1 MMLVK
6 LRKNLAE
13 ANFGFLGLEIIVVI
27 VGILIAFQIDRW
39 AQEGREREQ
48 EYQYLV
54 RLKEDL
60 QFEIGL
66 MADSIKYVEDRIAA
80 VRLLQEAVAN
90 PQIAIEM
97 PNALAQAVE
106 RVTWRS
112 FPNINAYVY
121 TELQST
127 GNLSLIRSNALRQ
140 YMAEYYSYIQHESG
154 IGLDLEIQ
162 NLFTRITAGILS
174 TAELIDIQENELS
187 RREVEIVP
195 DRALKITRELA
206 ARQSAVD
213 LLPSIAQHHS
223 FNRMAIEASRD
234 RAQQL
239 IVMIDALIEE
249 FDS

>member
-1 MMLVK
+1 MLVK
-6 LRKNLAE
+6 LRKNLVE
-13 ANFGFLGLEIIVVI
+13 ANFGSLGLEIIVVI
-27 VGILIAFQIDRW
+27 VGILIAFQIDHW

-80 VRLLQEAVAN
+80 VRLLEEAVAN
-90 PQIAIEM
+90 PQIATEM
-97 PNALAQAVE
+97 PYAFTQAVE

-127 GNLSLIRSNALRQ
+127 GNLSLVRSNALRQ
-140 YMAEYYSYIQHESG
+140 YMAEYYSFIQHESG

-195 DRALKITRELA
+195 DRALKIAREFA
-206 ARQSAVD
+206 ARQNAVD

-239 IVMIDALIEE
+239 IVVIDALIEE

>member
-1 MMLVK
+1 MLVK
-6 LRKNLAE
+6 LRKNLIE
-13 ANFGFLGLEIIVVI
+13 ANYGILGLEIVVVI
-27 VGILIAFQIDRW
+27 LGILIAFQIDHW

-48 EYQYLV
+48 EHHYLV

-66 MADSIKYVEDRIAA
+66 MADSIEYAEQRIAA
-80 VRLLQEAVAN
+80 AHLLEDAATN
-90 PQIAIEM
+90 PKIATER
-97 PNALAQAVE
+97 PNALAQALE

-112 FPNINAYVY
+112 FPNISAYVY

-127 GNLSLIRSNALRQ
+127 GNLSLIRSDVLRRD
-140 YMAEYYSYIQHESG
+140 MADYYSFIQHESG

-174 TAELIDIQENELS
+174 TAELVDIQKNELS

-195 DRALKITRELA
+195 ERALEIAQEFA
-206 ARQSAVD
+206 ARQNAVD
-213 LLPSIAQHHS
+213 LLPSIVQHHT
-223 FNRMAIEASRD
+223 FNKIAIEASRD

-239 IVMIDALIEE
+239 IVTIDAFIEE
-249 FDS
+249 FSS

>member
-1 MMLVK
+1 MLVK

-13 ANFGFLGLEIIVVI
+13 ANFDSLGLEIIVVI
-27 VGILIAFQIDRW
+27 VGILIAFQINRW
-39 AQEGREREQ
+39 AQEVREREQ

-80 VRLLQEAVAN
+80 VRLLEEAVAN
-90 PQIAIEM
+90 PQVATEM

-127 GNLSLIRSNALRQ
+127 GNLSLIRSNALR
-140 YMAEYYSYIQHESG
+140 
-154 IGLDLEIQ
+154 
-162 NLFTRITAGILS
+162 
-174 TAELIDIQENELS
+174 
-187 RREVEIVP
+187 
-195 DRALKITRELA
+195 
-206 ARQSAVD
+206 
-213 LLPSIAQHHS
+213 
-223 FNRMAIEASRD
+223 
-234 RAQQL
+234 
-239 IVMIDALIEE
+239 
-249 FDS
+249 